1 MSGTETRRRGGL
13 GLTLK
18 LFVATATVVVAVL
31 VVTLLVAGYVA
42 RQNAERALDQ
52 RLENT
57 GEVARRFIEAENAK
71 LASGAA
77 AAAQAPTFI
86 AAISRSDAG
95 SLLDLANTY
104 KEILGANYTLITD
117 NQGVIRA
124 RTDRADAVGQ
134 DMSRSPLIGGVLE
147 SRQQV
152 AGYVNLAD
160 QKLFLAVST
169 PIKDLASG
177 VVLGVLLATH
187 QVTDSLAEE
196 VKRGTGSEIVFYVL
210 GDQDKPIVV
219 ASSVPRGPAL
229 ESAASGAM
237 RPAAGG
243 ANEMRAEAAING
255 ERLVGFNRT
264 LTNPGVDRPMGG
276 YLALRSLDQE
286 LAGFKRLQTALLLV
300 AAVAV
305 LLALVASGIV
315 ARQIAKPVRALA
327 EVANRVADG
336 DLSAPVVAT
345 SKDEIGQLA
354 SAFKHMIG
362 ELKAKQ
368 QLIDFMGGSAGAA
381 ATQPIYTA
389 GGDVASPTMVRSMA
403 GSTGMLAPGQT
414 FAGRYEVK
422 SMLGMGG
429 MGVVYRAIDKEL
441 GEAVA
446 IKTLKADAMASDPAM
461 LQRFKDE
468 IRLARKITHRNVVRT
483 HDLGEVEGM
492 YYITMEFCEG
502 QSLKHLIQSRGHLPV
517 NVTLTVGKQ
526 LCRALEV
533 AHEQG
538 VIHRDIKP
546 QNLIMEPSGTLK
558 VMDFGIARL
567 ASRTDGVTQAGM
579 AIGTPEYMAPE
590 QLLGDKVD
598 FRVDLYSAGCVL
610 FECLT
615 GRTPF
620 VADSPITL
628 VAKQLEEVPPSPAT
642 LNGEVPE
649 ALAALILRTLSKD
662 PDQRPPSA
670 AALHDELDAIA
681 ASTAQTLA

>member
-1 MSGTETRRRGGL
+1 VSGTETRKRGGL

-18 LFVATATVVVAVL
+18 LFVATATVVVAAL

-52 RLENT
+52 RLTIT
-57 GEVARRFIEAENAK
+57 GEVARRFIEAENGK

-77 AAAQAPTFI
+77 AAAQTPTLI
-86 AAISRSDAG
+86 AAIPRSDAG

-104 KEILGANYTLITD
+104 KDILRADYTLITD
-117 NQGVIRA
+117 NQGVVKA
-124 RTDRADAVGQ
+124 RTDRADDVGH
-134 DMSRSPLIGGVLE
+134 DMSGSPLIGGVLE

-152 AGYVNLAD
+152 EGYINIGN

-210 GDQDKPIVV
+210 GDSSKTIVV

-229 ESAASGAM
+229 DGALSGAM
-237 RPAAGG
+237 HAAAGS
-243 ANEMRAEAAING
+243 ANEMRAEATING

-264 LTNPGVDRPMGG
+264 LTNPGVENPMGG
-276 YLALRSLDQE
+276 YLALRSLDAE
-286 LAGFKRLQTALLLV
+286 LAGFKRLQTALLLI

-305 LLALVASGIV
+305 LLALIASGIV
-315 ARQIAKPVRALA
+315 ARQITKPVRALA
-327 EVANRVADG
+327 VVANRVADG
-336 DLSAPVVAT
+336 DLTATVAVT
-345 SKDEIGQLA
+345 SNDEIGQLA
-354 SAFKHMIG
+354 GAFKHMIG

-368 QLIDFMGGSAGAA
+368 QLIDFMGGAGAA

-461 LQRFKDE
+461 LARFKDE

-517 NVTLTVGKQ
+517 AVTLTVGKQ
-526 LCRALEV
+526 LCRALES

-567 ASRTDGVTQAGM
+567 AARTDGVTQAGT

-598 FRVDLYSAGCVL
+598 FRVDLYAAGCVL

-662 PDQRPPSA
+662 PNKRPASA
-670 AALHDELDAIA
+670 AALHDELDRVA